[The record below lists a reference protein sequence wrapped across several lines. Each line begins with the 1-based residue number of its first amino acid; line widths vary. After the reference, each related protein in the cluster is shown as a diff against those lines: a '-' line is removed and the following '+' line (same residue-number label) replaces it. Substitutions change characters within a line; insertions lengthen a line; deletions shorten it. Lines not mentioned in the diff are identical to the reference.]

1 MTSDELY
8 LAISELINSNSKE
21 LEHRIDAM
29 EDRLTD
35 RIEQVDAKIDMV
47 EIKLSNRIDD
57 VESKL
62 SNRIDDVETKLS
74 NRIDHT
80 DTKVDSVEKRLGD
93 QIHSIKLY
101 LENNISPR
109 LQNIEMCYMT
119 TYDKYKENTEKFER
133 MQLDIEVLKSVVR
146 KHDEMLCVAP
156 A

>member
-21 LEHRIDAM
+21 LEHRMDAM

-57 VESKL
+57 VE
-62 SNRIDDVETKLS
+62 TKLS

-80 DTKVDSVEKRLGD
+80 DAKVDSVEKRLGD

-109 LQNIEMCYMT
+109 LQNIEMCYVT